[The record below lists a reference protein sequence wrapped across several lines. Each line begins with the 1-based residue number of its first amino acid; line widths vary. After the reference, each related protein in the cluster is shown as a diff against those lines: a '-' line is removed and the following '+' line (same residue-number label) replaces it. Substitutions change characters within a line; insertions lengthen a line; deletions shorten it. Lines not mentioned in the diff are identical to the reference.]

1 MTKFAVVIISP
12 PGYLHSATF
21 RDIAENINQGLLN
34 LGHDS
39 VIRHAPT
46 PGRQNIVF
54 GSNLLPTYPITIE
67 PTSILYNLEHIDKE
81 TEWVVPKFLERHKQ
95 HRTWDFC
102 QWNVNKF
109 AKLGVT
115 VRGVLPMAY
124 VEQSTKFTPLE
135 KKEYD
140 VLFCGGMTPRRAHII
155 KGMEMR
161 GLNVKWLWQV
171 YGANRDNHLM
181 RAKLILNVHAVPGD
195 KILEI
200 VRLSHLFANKL
211 PVLSERGTN
220 WNEYADTYKDAA
232 EWVDYEQLID
242 TAEELVHPNN
252 EKRLAELAQSGFDIM
267 SKIRI
272 EPYLKELLEKE
283 GLQ

>member
-1 MTKFAVVIISP
+1 MSNFAVVIISP
-12 PGYLHSATF
+12 PGYRHSATF
-21 RDIAENINQGLLN
+21 RDLAENVNQGLKN

-46 PGRQNIVF
+46 KGRQNIVF
-54 GSNLLPTYPITIE
+54 GSNLLPTYPIEIE

-95 HRTWDFC
+95 HKTWDFC
-102 QWNVNKF
+102 QWNVQKF
-109 AKLGVT
+109 ANLGVT

-124 VEQSTKFTPLE
+124 VETATKFQMLD
-135 KKEYD
+135 KKDYD
-140 VLFCGGMTPRRAHII
+140 VVFVGGMTPRRANII
-155 KGMEMR
+155 QKMR
-161 GLNVKWLWQV
+161 MAGLSVDWVWQI
-171 YGANRDNHLM
+171 YGRERDARIM
-181 RAKLILNVHAVPGD
+181 RAKLALNVHAVPGD

-200 VRLSHLFANKL
+200 VRLSHLFANKV

-220 WNEYADTYKDAA
+220 WNEYHDTYGSAA
-232 EWVDYEQLID
+232 EWVDYEQLVEQAVFLCED
-242 TAEELVHPNN
+242 QDRLNELGQ
-252 EKRLAELAQSGFDIM
+252 AGFEVM

>member
-1 MTKFAVVIISP
+1 MTDFAVVIISP
-12 PGYLHSATF
+12 PGYRHSATF

-34 LGHDS
+34 LGHNS

-54 GSNLLPTYPITIE
+54 GSNLLPTYPIEIE

-102 QWNVNKF
+102 EWNVKKF
-109 AKLGVT
+109 ANLGVT

-124 VEQSTKFTPLE
+124 VEQSTKFKMLDQ
-135 KKEYD
+135 KDYD
-140 VLFCGGMTPRRAHII
+140 VVFVGGMTPRRANTL
-155 KGMEMR
+155 KFMEMA
-161 GLNVKWLWQV
+161 GLNVKWIWQV
-171 YGANRDNHLM
+171 YGRERDAHIM
-181 RAKLILNVHAVPGD
+181 RAKLALNVHAVPGD

-200 VRLSHLFANKL
+200 VRMSHLFANKV

-220 WNEYADTYKDAA
+220 WNEYESTYGNAA
-232 EWVDYEQLID
+232 CWASYD
-242 TAEELVHPNN
+242 ELVD
-252 EKRLAELAQSGFDIM
+252 KARLD
-267 SKIRI
+267 
-272 EPYLKELLEKE
+272 
-283 GLQ
+283 GLR